1 MITLVQKSDLD
12 NYKFIADSVKNST
25 SWPQF
30 VYEAQMLDVKVWL
43 TDALL
48 NELVTQESLG
58 TTTALNQALLD
69 GGSYVYPT
77 PVTVNSRTYL
87 FQGLK
92 ACIMYFA
99 FARFTN
105 RTPYNYT
112 AAGIVIKDSDLS
124 TPASDKQVQRL
135 ETEARLTAE
144 AIKCEV
150 ITYLN
155 RNHTLY
161 PLWDDKGCGCGSWC
175 SDKRPFL
182 VIGD

>member
-1 MITLVQKSDLD
+1 MINLVTKSDLD
-12 NYKFIADSVKNST
+12 QYKYIADSVKNSV

-30 VYEAQMLDVKVWL
+30 VSEAQMLDVKLWL
-43 TDALL
+43 SDALL
-48 NELVTQESLG
+48 LEII
-58 TTTALNQALLD
+58 NQASTLPTTISVANQKLLD
-69 GGSYVYPT
+69 GGTYTYLT
-77 PVTVNSRTYL
+77 RTYH

-92 ACIMYFA
+92 AAIIYYA

-155 RNHTLY
+155 RNHTSY